1 MSRIILLSF
10 AVVILCVQNG
20 RADDPVFSGPQVG
33 EKLAPFEAKGVFGDL
48 DGKKFDLIKRAEKKS
63 VALIFVHARTRP
75 AFGLTNLVMKYAA
88 TRAKAGLES
97 GVIFLTEDLTA
108 TEAWMRQ
115 VERHFPKGVVYGLST
130 DGAEGPGAYGLNR
143 NVTLTVLI
151 GKEGK
156 ATANFALVQPS
167 IQADGPKILKA
178 IVDVTGGGKVPIIAD
193 LAGPRYRGQAKKKA
207 PARKTDPKFTGLLRS
222 VINKQVSEDD
232 VSKAAAELE
241 KYVEKNEAARKEL
254 GRIASTVVNSGK
266 LSNYG
271 TEAAQKKLKEWER
284 EYGAKPKEV
293 KKDKPDDKAS
303 TDEKKKT
310 EKKSTDTVDD

>member
-1 MSRIILLSF
+1 MSRLILLFF
-10 AVVILCVQNG
+10 AVVLFCVQNG
-20 RADDPVFSGPQVG
+20 WADDPVFSGPQVG
-33 EKLAPFEAKGVFGDL
+33 EKLPAFEAKGVFGDL
-48 DGKKFDLIKRAEKKS
+48 DGKKFDLIKTAGNKS

-88 TRAKAGLES
+88 TRTKAGLLS

-115 VERHFPKGVVYGLST
+115 VERHFPKGVSYGLST

-178 IVDVTGGGKVPIIAD
+178 IVDVTGGGEVPSIGD
-193 LAGPRYRGQAKKKA
+193 LVGPRYRGQAKKNV
-207 PARKTDPKFTGLLRS
+207 PARKTDPKLTGLLRS
-222 VINKQVSEDD
+222 VINKQASEDD
-232 VSKAAAELE
+232 VTKAAAELE
-241 KYVEKNEAARKEL
+241 KYVENNGAARKEL
-254 GRIASTVVNSGK
+254 GRIASTVANSGK

-271 TEAAQKKLKEWER
+271 TEAAQKKLKEWDKK
-284 EYGAKPKEV
+284 YGAKQKEV
-293 KKDKPDDKAS
+293 KKDKPADKELTEKQKTDKA
-303 TDEKKKT
+303 DE
-310 EKKSTDTVDD
+310 